1 MIYNITICRYFHF
14 QIQKKGLIIKIT
26 NIPNSNRLNNPFNNI
41 ECQEKLYHH
50 SLQLDHVAIRQRS
63 IRGLSV
69 LFFLYFT
76 FHFYNTIIRGLY
88 SFQTVLQQRF
98 RRCVNLRSD
107 FRKSPQT
114 ASKGQTQS
122 DKLAKCLYEAAI
134 KNFPG
139 KRIRTDKSDGDP
151 DWEESFY
158 ILRKTLCPAV
168 LTENFFMDNHSDLEY
183 LQSRTGKQAIIDTH
197 VEAITEYLSSL

>member
-50 SLQLDHVAIRQRS
+50 SLQLDHVAIRQRF

-69 LFFLYFT
+69 LCFLYFT

-114 ASKGQTQS
+114 ACKGQTAS
-122 DKLAKCLYEAAI
+122 DKLAECLCQAAI

-139 KRIRTDKSDGDP
+139 RRIRTDISDGDM
-151 DWEESFY
+151 DWEENFY
-158 ILRKTLCPAV
+158 ILRHSLCPAV

>member
-14 QIQKKGLIIKIT
+14 QIRKKGLIIKIT

-50 SLQLDHVAIRQRS
+50 SLQLDHVAIRQRF

-69 LFFLYFT
+69 LCFLYFT

-114 ASKGQTQS
+114 ACKGQTAS
-122 DKLAKCLYEAAI
+122 DKLAASFYEAAK
-134 KNFPG
+134 KNFPDR
-139 KRIRTDKSDGDP
+139 RIRTDYSDNDL
-151 DWEESFY
+151 DWEENFY
-158 ILRKTLCPAV
+158 ILRNSLCPAI
-168 LTENFFMDNHSDLEY
+168 LTENFFMDNNQDLEF
-183 LQSRTGKQAIIDTH
+183 LQSRTGKQAIVDTH
-197 VEAITEYLSSL
+197 VEGITESLSSL